1 MKYSD
6 YLRNPSSPPASTIS
20 QFDGSALGN
29 ATINAYIHTMFSGR
43 MSSRERV
50 TDEFL
55 GSMFKLTNLPNA
67 SDSIVEVIEATCKA
81 LEAGMRRRRLAI
93 TKNGYIGAVP
103 NETQVGDV
111 VCVLFG
117 CSVPVILRKTLYQ
130 SYTFVGETYLHGF
143 MDAEAIA
150 FQVKGIL
157 KEQEFL
163 LI

>member
-1 MKYSD
+1 MKYSE
-6 YLRNPSSPPASTIS
+6 YLRNPSHPPASTIT

-29 ATINAYIHTMFSGR
+29 AIVNAYIHTMFSGR
-43 MSSRERV
+43 MSARERV

-55 GSMFKLTNLPNA
+55 ESIFKLTSLSNA
-67 SDSIVEVIEATCKA
+67 PDSTAEAREAACKA
-81 LEAGMRRRRLAI
+81 LEAGMRRRKLAI

-103 NETQVGDV
+103 NETQVGEV

-117 CSVPVILRKTLYQ
+117 CSVPVVLRRTLDQ

-150 FQVKGIL
+150 FQVKCVF

-163 LI
+163 LV